1 MHAKVA
7 DMLKKNKV
15 STEEKML
22 INNAYHCLIEDY
34 IKKEAMYEELE
45 AKYRVLENKYKELQE
60 IIRESK
66 ILN

>member
-7 DMLKKNKV
+7 DILKKNKV

-60 IIRESK
+60 MMKTEDIK
-66 ILN
+66 L